1 MQLSKFEKYRS
12 HRGYH
17 VEAEPEQQTE
27 GDEEQAFGTRSK
39 VSLLDQHSELKKKAE
54 GITIGLINF
63 QSGESSILSLSTF
76 PPNIQPIKYQ
86 SWRSK
91 NVKRS
96 QFYIISRRQEH

>member
-12 HRGYH
+12 HRGYQ

-54 GITIGLINF
+54 GIIIHF
-63 QSGESSILSLSTF
+63 QSRESFILSNIPLSLPSLHTYS
-76 PPNIQPIKYQ
+76 PQ
-86 SWRSK
+86 SIRVGEAK
-91 NVKRS
+91 T
-96 QFYIISRRQEH
+96 RRGVNFA